1 MKVLILSTILAV
13 TLIVVMQ
20 KPEFNSSIHDIE
32 IHDEHLAKEYLVG
45 PAGKTFVQLPSN
57 AFEIRKNLYFIGS
70 QHYRGENVEGYVI
83 LRFLDEQEHDQSHP
97 FDHCNDLYT
106 APEKG
111 IPQFDL
117 FGKYVRWYWSEGVT
131 INPRSKQGFARS
143 DVISAFRNSISQWE
157 KESGYPLL
165 GKKRLRT
172 TSRRLEADLQKPDE
186 INEVYFA
193 PISGEDIISMTV
205 IWGVFSEDI
214 DNSKLISWDQV
225 YDDEKVIWSIADP
238 KISFMNPNVVG
249 FDKISY
255 EELGYA
261 FGLKELCPQK
271 SIHKTMYGF
280 VH

>member
-1 MKVLILSTILAV
+1 MKVLILSMIFAV
-13 TLIVVMQ
+13 VLVVIMQ
-20 KPEFNSSIHDIE
+20 KPQFNSSNNDLALHN
-32 IHDEHLAKEYLVG
+32 EHLAKEFLVG

-57 AFEIRKNLYFIGS
+57 AFEIRKNLFFIGS
-70 QHYRGENVEGYVI
+70 QNYRGEEVEGYVI
-83 LRFLDEQEHDQSHP
+83 LRFLHEEQHDHAHP

-111 IPQFDL
+111 VPQFDL

-131 INPRSKQGFARS
+131 INPHSKQEFKS
-143 DVISAFRNSISQWE
+143 KEVITAFRGSISQWE

-165 GKKRLRT
+165 GNKRIRT
-172 TSRRLEADLQKPDE
+172 TSRRLEADFEKPDE
-186 INEVYFA
+186 TNEVYFA
-193 PISGEDIISMTV
+193 PISGKNIISMTV
-205 IWGVFSEDI
+205 VWGVFSEDI

-225 YDDEKVIWSIADP
+225 YDDEKVIWNMADP

-249 FDKISY
+249 FDRISY

-261 FGLKELCPQK
+261 FGLKELCPQA

-280 VH
+280 VQ